1 MLQSQPLN
9 RKGKKNEKMPCCC
22 QYAGSCGS
30 RCRTSPPSSGETAAS
45 AASAP
50 DSETAAASAT
60 AAPSGEAAPAASAAA
75 SDREAVAASAA
86 AQTASA
92 SSSAETEKEF
102 LVLLTE
108 VVCSVQSI

>member
-1 MLQSQPLN
+1 
-9 RKGKKNEKMPCCC
+9 MPCCC

-30 RCRTSPPSSGETAAS
+30 RCRNSPPSSGETAAS

-50 DSETAAASAT
+50 DSETAAAAAS
-60 AAPSGEAAPAASAAA
+60 AAPSGEAAASAAA
-75 SDREAVAASAA
+75 APSGEAVAASAA